1 MFKMKRIIIYFT
13 GLILLI
19 ILLLFFIHNCLKEHY
34 ITRIDNIPDEI
45 ESVLD
50 NLNITYHKGSMIEYK
65 SNFDGFY
72 VAIEDYKE
80 YHMFD
85 VIRNPEYTN
94 EQQLNKILNEYFFK
108 KIFLKYKIIIGL
120 LCISFIVYIMIP
132 MIYIIKNLKKK
143 IRKGLRK
150 RIKKRLL
157 N

>member
-1 MFKMKRIIIYFT
+1 MKRIIIYFT

-19 ILLLFFIHNCLKEHY
+19 ILLLFLIDNCLTEHY
-34 ITRIDNIPDEI
+34 ITRIDNMPDEI
-45 ESVLD
+45 NSVLD
-50 NLNITYHKGSMIEYK
+50 NLNISYKKGSIIEHK
-65 SNFDGFY
+65 SNFGGFY

-85 VIRNPEYTN
+85 VIRNPEFTN
-94 EQQLNKILNEYFFK
+94 EQQLNQITNEYFFK
-108 KIFLKYKIIIGL
+108 KIYLKYKIIIGI
-120 LCISFIVYIMIP
+120 LCICLIIYIIIP

>member
-1 MFKMKRIIIYFT
+1 MFNMKRIIIYFT

-19 ILLLFFIHNCLKEHY
+19 ILLLFLIDNCLTEHY
-34 ITRIDNIPDEI
+34 ITRIDNMPDEI
-45 ESVLD
+45 NSVLD
-50 NLNITYHKGSMIEYK
+50 NLNISYKKGSIIEHK
-65 SNFDGFY
+65 SNFGGFY

-85 VIRNPEYTN
+85 VIRNPEFTN
-94 EQQLNKILNEYFFK
+94 EQQLNQITNEYFFK
-108 KIFLKYKIIIGL
+108 KIYLKYKIIIGI
-120 LCISFIVYIMIP
+120 LCICLIIYIIIP